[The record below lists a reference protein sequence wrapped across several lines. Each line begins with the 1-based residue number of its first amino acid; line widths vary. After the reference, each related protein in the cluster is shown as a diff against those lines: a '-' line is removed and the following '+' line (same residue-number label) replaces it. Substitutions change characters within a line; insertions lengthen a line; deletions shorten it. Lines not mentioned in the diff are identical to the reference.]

1 MLKAFYQQYRHS
13 LLLATSAFVAGILL
27 TVIAYIPM
35 QKALSDLQ
43 GQQQQH
49 VAQRQELL
57 QRTAACEIDNQVMH
71 NSKKALQRL
80 VEEQQQEIDE
90 HNKNL
95 QFYRQLM
102 QAEPSKEGLD
112 LNASSII
119 PLAGGQ
125 YLYRFTFVQYAR
137 KHALLNLSLQI
148 ELHGI
153 QQGKEI
159 AYPLTDLLVEGVEPV
174 ERLRFKYFQVVEG
187 KLILPQGFQPDTIVI
202 RAISA
207 KRGVAPWQQQLAWQI
222 QEP

>member
-1 MLKAFYQQYRHS
+1 MLKTFIQRYRH
-13 LLLATSAFVAGILL
+13 LLLTASVAFVLGVLL
-27 TVIAYIPM
+27 TMAAYIPM
-35 QKALSDLQ
+35 QQELAELQ
-43 GQQQQH
+43 EEQQAH
-49 VAQRQELL
+49 VQQRQDILK
-57 QRTAACEIDNQVMH
+57 RTAACEIDNQVMH

-80 VEEQQQEIDE
+80 VEEQQQEIEE

-95 QFYRQLM
+95 KFYRQLM

-112 LNASSII
+112 LNAWSII
-119 PLAGGQ
+119 PLANGQ

-137 KHALLNLSLQI
+137 KHALLNLNLQI
-148 ELHGI
+148 ELRGI
-153 QQGKEI
+153 QEGEEI
-159 AYPLTDLLVEGVEPV
+159 AYPLADLLVEGVEPV

-187 KLILPQGFQPDTIVI
+187 KLILPEGFQPDTIVI